1 MNKVCLFY
9 GSEVPTDNPRKAV
22 ASAFSFQLQP
32 GPARSTLYKYS
43 QPRPGVVDGAK
54 HDSFLLVVEHSNEG
68 PEPSFL
74 FLNRFPLP
82 SLDSDVGARVKIVTV
97 KEKKEGKK
105 ATSKK
110 VFRLWSENSCF
121 VVSAMT
127 ANQMHVI
134 RIDENKVGAKNA
146 RSSEGFWKGR

>member
-9 GSEVPTDNPRKAV
+9 GSELRTDNPRKAV

-32 GPARSTLYKYS
+32 GPARSTLYKGS

-82 SLDSDVGARVKIVTV
+82 SLDSDVGVRVKIVTV
-97 KEKKEGKK
+97 KEKKGEKRQPPRK
-105 ATSKK
+105 FF
-110 VFRLWSENSCF
+110 VFGVRIL
-121 VVSAMT
+121 VS
-127 ANQMHVI
+127 
-134 RIDENKVGAKNA
+134 
-146 RSSEGFWKGR
+146 W